1 MCTLDKV
8 KYIDSQCR
16 ELWQLDIEQYFT
28 HGGVILVSPM
38 QVWGWWSKEGGDD
51 MFT

>member
-8 KYIDSQCR
+8 KYNDSQCR
-16 ELWQLDIEQYFT
+16 ELWLLDTEQYFT

-38 QVWGWWSKEGGDD
+38 RVWVRWSKEGGDD